1 MAEMT
6 AGAVT
11 EGSYNDA
18 RVRRTGGSIC
28 VMQNPAMFI
37 VLAVLAGAIG
47 AVLFFL
53 GGSGRM
59 TINGLAIPPAVAGII
74 GMVLG
79 GVLGGIALLCVI
91 QALHPGTLTLDP
103 GRRQYVRHGGI
114 VGKLLGKGARRGG
127 FDDFAKVRLA
137 HCTNR
142 NPNGLVADYWRL
154 TLCWKDGMEQNLGCI
169 ATAEKAGVQAE
180 GFASALG
187 VAVERVEGG
196 S

>member
-11 EGSYNDA
+11 EGAYNDA
-18 RVRRTGGSIC
+18 RIRCTGGSIC

-37 VLAVLAGAIG
+37 VLAVLAGAVG
-47 AVLFFL
+47 GVLFFL

-59 TINGLAIPPAVAGII
+59 TINGLAIPPAVAGIV
-74 GMVLG
+74 GMVIG

-91 QALHPGTLTLDP
+91 QAFHPGTLTLDP
-103 GRRQYVRHGGI
+103 GQRRYARHGGV

-127 FDDFAKVRLA
+127 FGDFAKVRLA

-142 NPNGLVADYWRL
+142 NPNGQATEYWRL
-154 TLCWKDGMEQNLGCI
+154 TLCWKDGMEQNLGCLT
-169 ATAEKAGVQAE
+169 TAEKAGAQAE
-180 GFASALG
+180 GFANVLG
-187 VAVERVEGG
+187 VAVERVDSG